1 MAEEFDVKKEIAAL
15 KERNRRVEAEK
26 AWETSGFRVL
36 CIAVTTYVIA
46 SVVLCAIGVKDFFL
60 NALIPTIGY
69 YLSTQSFPFV
79 KRWWINKF
87 FK

>member
-1 MAEEFDVKKEIAAL
+1 MAEEPDLTAEIAAL

-26 AWETSGFRVL
+26 AWETSGFRSF
-36 CIAVTTYVIA
+36 CIAVATYIVA
-46 SVVLCAIGVKDFFL
+46 SLVLYVIGVKDFFL

-69 YLSTQSFPFV
+69 YLSTQSFPLL
-79 KRWWINKF
+79 KRWWIRKF